1 MEFLVRRPSFPL
13 VRLALVLVFYTCLL
27 SVATPE
33 LWPPDSWKQNKY
45 SPTVWLCPLF
55 TMVCERTY
63 SKPWQGLKI
72 DPSQEVKCIENPW
85 QCVWSPYLATQ
96 RPQTENPIFM
106 PLSNI
111 HTYLCMTVVHMAIL
125 SLHTYVVTNKQ
136 CLTIYG

>member
-1 MEFLVRRPSFPL
+1 
-13 VRLALVLVFYTCLL
+13 
-27 SVATPE
+27 
-33 LWPPDSWKQNKY
+33 
-45 SPTVWLCPLF
+45 
-55 TMVCERTY
+55 
-63 SKPWQGLKI
+63 
-72 DPSQEVKCIENPW
+72 
-85 QCVWSPYLATQ
+85 LATQ